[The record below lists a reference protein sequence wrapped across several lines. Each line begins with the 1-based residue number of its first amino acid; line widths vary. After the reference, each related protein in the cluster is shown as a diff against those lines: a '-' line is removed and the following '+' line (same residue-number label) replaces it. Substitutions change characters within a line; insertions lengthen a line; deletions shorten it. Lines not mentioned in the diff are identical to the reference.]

1 MPSIDSDVDHISSQG
16 SQESYESQDADA
28 IRKSVSLHSSE
39 LLETEEEEENNEVA
53 KDVHWSEDLSDSEMQ
68 EKLNS

>member
-28 IRKSVSLHSSE
+28 TSKSVSLHSSE